1 MLIFAKKKYASK
13 IMKMNK
19 KTNNPIKKWVEDLN
33 IYFSKEGIWMPSR
46 HIKNILN
53 ITNY

>member
-1 MLIFAKKKYASK
+1 ME
-13 IMKMNK
+13 
-19 KTNNPIKKWVEDLN
+19 KWAEDLN

-53 ITNY
+53 ITNYQRNTNQSYDEVPPHDSPNGHH